1 MTPFGELVSGTV
13 GPTTVDMLTAV
24 AGQTVR
30 ARNYPAPSGND
41 AWDTDE
47 ILELVADM
55 VAACSDG
62 KSFIDE
68 MLADATDDESLARI
82 VAHRIGIAFAER
94 SRDSND
100 GQLARRVSR
109 LLRENSTLFHR
120 VPDTQSWT
128 HDLATVDLEADTD
141 EDNLLRAAHA
151 VPNVRWTRYNLD
163 SEKRSPYAPKDDLE
177 RLATA
182 ILERAGAP
190 VPERTIIKTFAGYF
204 GLRPTNFSI
213 DEEDTFD
220 VSSGTDPSDD
230 AAVKTMADF
239 IWAQLDDQERAII
252 PFLEESLD
260 KLRDNFSITRHRADS
275 LRISTRTVIARA
287 LGMDSNTAPED
298 IPSNAPEVFIELER
312 RAMNHDFNRSDS

>member
-1 MTPFGELVSGTV
+1 MTPFEELVSGTV
-13 GPTTVDMLTAV
+13 GPTTVEMLADV
-24 AGQTVR
+24 ARQTVR

-41 AWDTDE
+41 SWGTDD

-62 KSFIDE
+62 QSFIDE
-68 MLADATDDESLARI
+68 MLADATDDGSLARI

-100 GQLARRVSR
+100 GQLSRRVSR
-109 LLRENSTLFHR
+109 LLRENATLFHR
-120 VPDTQSWT
+120 IADANSWT
-128 HDLATVDLEADTD
+128 HDLATVSLEADTD
-141 EDNLLRAAHA
+141 ENHLLRAAHA
-151 VPNVRWTRYNLD
+151 VPNIRWTRYNFD
-163 SEKRSPYAPKDDLE
+163 SEKRSPFAPKEDLE

-190 VPERTIIKTFAGYF
+190 LPERIIIKTFAGYF

-220 VSSGTDPSDD
+220 MSSGTDPSDD
-230 AAVKTMADF
+230 AAVNTTAGF
-239 IWAQLDDQERAII
+239 IWAQLDDQERAIV

-260 KLRDNFSITRHRADS
+260 KLRDEFGITRHRADS
-275 LRISTRTVIARA
+275 LRTSTRTVIARA
-287 LGMDSNTAPED
+287 LGMDPKTAPED
-298 IPSNAPEVFIELER
+298 IPATAPEVFIELER
-312 RAMNHDFNRSDS
+312 RAMNHNFNRSDG